1 MMDALPVSHVPTN
14 SFKALTETQDT
25 DSNQKNNPHP
35 VLIHHMTP
43 DRRHATPFIPALR
56 LSTLLGSNHI
66 NESRIGN
73 VNIDHQPNTEVKF
86 STQLP

>member
-1 MMDALPVSHVPTN
+1 MMDALPISHVPTN
-14 SFKALTETQDT
+14 SFKVLAETQDT

-43 DRRHATPFIPALR
+43 DRRHATPALR
-56 LSTLLGSNHI
+56 LSTLLDSNHI
-66 NESRIGN
+66 NESHSGN
-73 VNIDHQPNTEVKF
+73 VNTDHQPNTEVKF